1 MKKTLEKIYNL
12 LYNTFSDMNWWP
24 GETQFEIIVGAILT
38 QNTAWKNVEK
48 AIENLKRENLLS
60 PGKMNEI
67 PEEKLANVIKPS
79 GFYNQKAKKLK
90 AFINFLF
97 LRYSGSLEKLFEKG
111 LFFLRNE
118 LLSIHGIGNETA
130 DSILLYA
137 GNKPIF
143 VVDAYTKRI
152 LARHRIIDE
161 KATYNAIQSIFMEN
175 LPKDVFL
182 FNNYHALLVKV
193 GKDFCKKT
201 NPLCKRCP
209 LNEVYP

>member
-1 MKKTLEKIYNL
+1 MKEILERIYEI
-12 LYNTFSDMNWWP
+12 LYHKFGDMNWWP
-24 GETQFEIIVGAILT
+24 GETQFEIIIGAILT

-48 AIENLKRENLLS
+48 AIENLKKENLLI
-60 PGKMNEI
+60 PERINEI
-67 PEEKLANVIKPS
+67 PEEKLANIIKPS

-97 LRYSGSLEKLFEKG
+97 LRYNGSLEKLFEKG
-111 LFFLRNE
+111 LFSLRKE
-118 LLSIHGIGNETA
+118 LLEISGIGNETV

-152 LARHRIIDE
+152 LVRHKIIDE
-161 KATYNAIQSIFMEN
+161 KADYEDIQSIFMEN
-175 LPKDVFL
+175 LPKDVKL
-182 FNNYHALLVKV
+182 FNNYHALFVKL
-193 GKDFCKKT
+193 GKEVCKKT
-201 NPLCKRCP
+201 KPLCKGCP